1 MALLPD
7 ADQKRISAHRIQPA
21 RASAVANA
29 DNGLSS
35 IVDTF
40 DIQTDGAKVDIN
52 HRCNVYVLTKPPTNA
67 LIPNPKI
74 GDIAKV
80 YLVDDTRTDNPY
92 AYAEFHYTRAVTSAG
107 AVSGTPPVEAGWKMV
122 TAA

>member
-1 MALLPD
+1 MALLSD
-7 ADQKRISAHRIQPA
+7 KDQKRISAHRVRPA

-35 IVDTF
+35 VIDTI

-52 HRCNVYVLTKPPTNA
+52 HRCNVYVLTKPPTAA

-80 YLVDDTRTDNPY
+80 FIVDDSRTDNPC
-92 AYAEFHYTRAVTSAG
+92 AYAEFHYTRTVTAAG
-107 AVSGTPPVEAGWKMV
+107 AVSGNPAWQKV
-122 TAA
+122 TTA